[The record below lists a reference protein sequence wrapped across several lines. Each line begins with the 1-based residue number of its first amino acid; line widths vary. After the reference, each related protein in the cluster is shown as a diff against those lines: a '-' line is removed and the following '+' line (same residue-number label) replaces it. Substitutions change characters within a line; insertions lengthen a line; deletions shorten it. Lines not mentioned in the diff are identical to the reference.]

1 MIKYLVDSS
10 SLVSLV
16 RYYHPFDQEERL
28 MDSVHHNFEEKNWLL
43 HNSVRNEIKQSAEG
57 IVIGAYQFLG
67 EEEKEE
73 KEEKETKKNKIKPIP
88 AIIATMEQQKHIDD
102 NWVVDSVKD
111 KLNLEEYSNE
121 RQGQVI
127 GADFQLILTAM
138 KNKKMYTIVTE
149 ETETPNDNKLFKK
162 IPIICKQERIDYIT
176 LPELLRRCS
185 IQFSV
190 K

>member
-1 MIKYLVDSS
+1 MDLHMSKYLVDSS

-16 RYYHPFDQEERL
+16 RYYHPFDQGKRL
-28 MDSVHHNFEEKNWLL
+28 MDSVHRNFEDNNWLL
-43 HNSVRNEIKQSAEG
+43 LNSVRDEIKRIAEG
-57 IVIGAYQFLG
+57 IVVNKYQFLG
-67 EEEKEE
+67 EEEEE
-73 KEEKETKKNKIKPIP
+73 EERNKIKPLP
-88 AIIATMEQQKHIDD
+88 EIIATMEQQKHIDN

-111 KLNLEEYSNE
+111 KLKPEEYSNE

-138 KNKKMYTIVTE
+138 TAKNKKMYTIVTE

-162 IPIICKQERIDYIT
+162 IPIICKQEEIDYIT
-176 LPELLRRCS
+176 LPELLRRWN